1 MKTPK
6 RICIYPKD
14 IQRITG
20 RSERY
25 GRNIIQEIKLKLN
38 KAPHQFITIEE
49 FANYAGLEINT
60 IIPFIED

>member
-25 GRNIIQEIKLKLN
+25 GRNIIQEIKMKLN
-38 KAPHQFITIEE
+38 KEPHQFVTIHE
-49 FANYAGLEINT
+49 FADYSGLDLNLIRAL
-60 IIPFIED
+60 IID

>member
-1 MKTPK
+1 MKKPK

-25 GRNIIQEIKLKLN
+25 GRNVIKEIKMMLN
-38 KAPHQFITIEE
+38 KAPHQFVTIEE
-49 FANYAGLEINT
+49 FANYAGLEIST
-60 IIPFIED
+60 IITYIED

>member
-25 GRNIIQEIKLKLN
+25 GRNIINEIKMKLN
-38 KAPHQFITIEE
+38 KAPHQFVTIND
-49 FANYAGLEINT
+49 FAVYSGLDIELIKS
-60 IIPFIED
+60 FIQD

>member
-25 GRNIIQEIKLKLN
+25 GRIILNEIRTKLN
-38 KAPHQFITIEE
+38 KAPHHFVTVEE
-49 FANYAGLEINT
+49 FAEHVGLDISLVNL
-60 IIPFIED
+60 FIQD